1 MKARSYLKGLWA
13 ELYVM
18 AFLKLKFYT
27 ILQWRYKAKQG
38 EIDIIA
44 RKGMTLIAIEVKYRQ
59 NLEQGLYAV
68 LPKQQKRIK
77 NSLSL
82 FGAQYHNHIL
92 RCDICVV
99 TPRLKISHIQ
109 NAF

>member
-38 EIDIIA
+38 EIGGSQVSAFPANHRPSRDI
-44 RKGMTLIAIEVKYRQ
+44 
-59 NLEQGLYAV
+59 
-68 LPKQQKRIK
+68 
-77 NSLSL
+77 
-82 FGAQYHNHIL
+82 FG
-92 RCDICVV
+92 
-99 TPRLKISHIQ
+99 
-109 NAF
+109 F